1 MGILV
6 KQGGMLTMVQD
17 MGRFGYQTYGISV
30 TGASDLRAF
39 ETGNILVGNE
49 ENAAGLEVTMV
60 GLQLEFTE
68 PNVIAVTGGD
78 MGPLLNNEPLAM
90 YSAIAVKAG
99 DVLRFSAFKSGFR
112 AYIAFAGGLDVPEVF
127 GSRSTHQRCKFGGFE
142 GRKLAANDRIG
153 FLAPKASLPAMQA
166 RKTEPES
173 YCANPAVVRAVLG
186 PQDDYFTQKG
196 IDTFFSGVYTATQ
209 EMDRLG
215 ARLEGPEIE
224 HAKQAGIISD
234 GVAFGS
240 VQVPANGQPIV
251 MLADR
256 QSTGGYTKI
265 ATVISSDIPL
275 LAQLTP
281 GKKVMFRQVSVEQ
294 AQEIY
299 MEERNKL
306 QALKDSIAA
315 ACKEDA
321 LLDRTLTVTVNGRTC
336 RVRVQEVADF
346 ET

>member
-39 ETGNILVGNE
+39 ETGNILVGND

-90 YSAIAVKAG
+90 YRAVAVKTG

-112 AYIAFAGGLDVPEVF
+112 AYIA
-127 GSRSTHQRCKFGGFE
+127 FE

-153 FLAPKASLPAMQA
+153 FLAPKASLPAMRA

-186 PQDDYFTQKG
+186 PQDDYFTRKG
-196 IDTFFSGVYTATQ
+196 IDAFFTGTYTATQ

-215 ARLEGPEIE
+215 ARLEGSEIE

-281 GKKVMFRQVSVEQ
+281 GKKVMFRQISVEQ

-299 MEERNKL
+299 LEERKKL
-306 QALKDSIAA
+306 QALKDRIAD
-315 ACKEDA
+315 ACKADA
-321 LLDRTLTVTVNGRTC
+321 LLDRTFTVTVNGRTC
-336 RVRVQEVADF
+336 KVRVQEVAGF

>member
-1 MGILV
+1 MGIIIR
-6 KQGGMLTMVQD
+6 QGGMLTMVQD
-17 MGRFGYQTYGISV
+17 AGRFGYQTCGISV
-30 TGASDLRAF
+30 TGVCDLRSYAL
-39 ETGNILVGNE
+39 GNLLVGNDAD
-49 ENAAGLEVTMV
+49 AAGLEVTMA

-68 PNVIAVTGGD
+68 GNVIAITGGD
-78 MGPLLNNEPLAM
+78 MRPTLNDTPLAM
-90 YSAIAVKAG
+90 YQAVAVKAG
-99 DVLRFSAFKSGFR
+99 DVLRFSGYRSGFR
-112 AYIAFAGGLDVPEVF
+112 AYIAFAGGLDVPVLF
-127 GSRSTHQRCKFGGFE
+127 GSRSTHLRCKFGGYE
-142 GRKLAANDRIG
+142 GRKLVTNDRLA
-153 FLAPKASLPAMQA
+153 FLDPQTALPAMQA
-166 RKTEPES
+166 RKTVPEDFT
-173 YCANPAVVRAVLG
+173 NDTILVRAVLG
-186 PQDDYFTQKG
+186 PQDDYFTQNG

-240 VQVPANGQPIV
+240 VQVPASGQPII

-265 ATVISSDIPL
+265 ATVISADIPL

-299 MEERNKL
+299 LEERQKL
-306 QALKDSIAA
+306 QSLREEIEAA
-315 ACKEDA
+315 VRASA
-321 LLDRTLTVTVNGRTC
+321 LLDRTLTVTVNGYTC
-336 RVRVQEVADF
+336 KVRVQEHA
-346 ET
+346 ETDA